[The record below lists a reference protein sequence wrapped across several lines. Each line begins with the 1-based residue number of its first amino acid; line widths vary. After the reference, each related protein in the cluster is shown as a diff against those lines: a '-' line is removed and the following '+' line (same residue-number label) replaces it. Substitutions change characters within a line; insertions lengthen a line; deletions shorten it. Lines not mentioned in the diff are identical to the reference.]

1 MKPGL
6 LVEIIS
12 AILILLFVYTAL
24 SKLLGLDQFRDVLWQ
39 APMIGRGAGIVARA
53 VPLTELLIALLLFFP
68 ITRVWGLYGSLG
80 LLLVF
85 TAYLVYMLF
94 SMTDL
99 PCQCG
104 GVISNLSWT
113 QHVFFN
119 LFFIGLTWLGI
130 RRSLKVDRLKGLG

>member
-12 AILILLFVYTAL
+12 ALLILLFVYTAL
-24 SKLLGLDQFRDVLWQ
+24 SKLLRLDQFQDVLWQ
-39 APMIGRGAGIVARA
+39 APLIGHGAGIIARA

-68 ITRVWGLYGSLG
+68 MSRVCGLYASFG
-80 LLLVF
+80 LLIVF
-85 TAYLVYMLF
+85 TAYLIYMIF

-104 GVISNLSWT
+104 
-113 QHVFFN
+113 
-119 LFFIGLTWLGI
+119 
-130 RRSLKVDRLKGLG
+130 

>member
-24 SKLLGLDQFRDVLWQ
+24 SKLVSLDQFQDVLWQ
-39 APMIGRGAGIVARA
+39 APMIGHGAGILARA
-53 VPLTELLIALLLFFP
+53 VPLAELLIALLLLFP
-68 ITRVWGLYGSLG
+68 FTRVWGLYSSLG

-85 TAYLVYMLF
+85 TVYLGYMIV
-94 SMTDL
+94 SVTDL

-104 GVISNLSWT
+104 GVISSLSWA
-113 QHVFFN
+113 QHIYFN
-119 LFFIGLTWLGI
+119 LFFIGITWLGI
-130 RRSLKVDRLKGLG
+130 RRSLQVDSLRV

>member
-12 AILILLFVYTAL
+12 AFLILLFVYTAL

-68 ITRVWGLYGSLG
+68 FSRTCGLYASFG
-80 LLLVF
+80 LLIVF
-85 TAYLVYMLF
+85 TAYLIYMII

-104 GVISNLSWT
+104 GVVSSLNWT

-119 LFFIGLTWLGI
+119 LFFIGITWLGI
-130 RRSLKVDRLKGLG
+130 RRSLKVGKLKGLG